1 MTFLTSRLHN
11 YRWSAV
17 ANKKNRDERRRER
30 EKERKREREKERE
43 REDSA
48 HTRGSGYLCNYQTLR
63 TPTGHLRQGS
73 LVWKMEE
80 RSSPVRDCHVLV
92 CRK

>member
-30 EKERKREREKERE
+30 EKERKREREKILL
-43 REDSA
+43 
-48 HTRGSGYLCNYQTLR
+48 TRAEVVICAIIR
-63 TPTGHLRQGS
+63 H
-73 LVWKMEE
+73 
-80 RSSPVRDCHVLV
+80 
-92 CRK
+92 